1 MIFLGIPSFFFD
13 LIKQF
18 YLNNILKMTDTFFI
32 FKLRFKNN
40 MFGVVLS
47 KLKLKLTVIFLKIV
61 RFSLKYIQSELS
73 TCLIYIKNL
82 LFLILDSPRLTQLR
96 PD

>member
-1 MIFLGIPSFFFD
+1 
-13 LIKQF
+13 
-18 YLNNILKMTDTFFI
+18 MTDTFFI